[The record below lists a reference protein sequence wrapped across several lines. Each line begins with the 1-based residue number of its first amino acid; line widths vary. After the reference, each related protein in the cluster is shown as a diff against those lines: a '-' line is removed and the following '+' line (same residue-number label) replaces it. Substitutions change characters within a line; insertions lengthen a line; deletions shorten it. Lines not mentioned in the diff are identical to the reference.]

1 MFTLCVID
9 LNLNS
14 SQSLKRSAD
23 FELCRASDIEKL
35 ARTSTSIEASL
46 STSQIKESVDENM
59 NIVEEITEES
69 PKENITEVKKDT
81 APEPQ
86 KSTNTAQNTVTVV
99 AQIETKH
106 NPTVEESEYETDTDE
121 SEVTIVNRN
130 VEKPP
135 TTSEEVKENDEN
147 TKKPS
152 KTVTIDD
159 DKNEEKVYR

>member
-1 MFTLCVID
+1 M
-9 LNLNS
+9 
-14 SQSLKRSAD
+14 
-23 FELCRASDIEKL
+23 CRASDIEKL

-106 NPTVEESEYETDTDE
+106 NSTVEESEYETDTDE